1 MAFLVSFFR
10 IPSEKAYEITDSSE
24 SDDGYYVS
32 SGSGPSPAA
41 HFGLDSCFDFLGIA
55 PSVIPE
61 ICALWNPKSEV
72 ASYGVL
78 GVFVT
83 GVTAFGVTGMGG
95 GYLSF
100 SKLYSGLFLGL
111 FGKFEI

>member
-10 IPSEKAYEITDSSE
+10 IPSENAYEITDSSE
-24 SDDGYYVS
+24 PDDGYCVS
-32 SGSGPSPAA
+32 SGSGPSPAP
-41 HFGLDSCFDFLGIA
+41 FGLDSYFDFLGIA
-55 PSVIPE
+55 PLVIPE

-72 ASYGVL
+72 ASYGGL

-111 FGKFEI
+111 FGDCEI